1 MSKTFLECGDKIIY
15 IIVLFFFSN
24 FYFVNAQNVAEHFK
38 TRQFEVAIF
47 PESSNELIQQNR
59 FTPTKE
65 EIIKAENALKYKLKE
80 ANRNLENQYN
90 SPIIHRN
97 LKKYKRQYF
106 GFINDK
112 GEKILY
118 INSLWKK
125 NEEETKWLQRIIMV
139 SDGGSHYWNIEYNLE
154 TDELI
159 NLSVNGKA

>member
-1 MSKTFLECGDKIIY
+1 MKY
-15 IIVLFFFSN
+15 IIILFLTS
-24 FYFVNAQNVAEHFK
+24 FYYVKAQNVAEHFK
-38 TRQFEVAIF
+38 TKQFEVAIF
-47 PESSNELIQQNR
+47 PESSYEIMPGKR

-65 EIIKAENALKYKLKE
+65 EIFEAEKALKSKLKE

-125 NEEETKWLQRIIMV
+125 NEEETKWLQQIIMV

-159 NLSVNGKA
+159 NLSVNGPA

>member
-1 MSKTFLECGDKIIY
+1 MKY
-15 IIVLFFFSN
+15 IILLFLSSCFIH
-24 FYFVNAQNVAEHFK
+24 AQNIAEHFK

-47 PESSNELIQQNR
+47 PESSNEIMQQKR

-65 EIIKAENALKYKLKE
+65 EILKAENALKSKLKE
-80 ANRNLENQYN
+80 VNINLENQYN

-106 GFINDK
+106 GYINGN
-112 GEKILY
+112 GEKVLY

-125 NEEETKWLQRIIMV
+125 NEKETKWLQQIKMV
-139 SDGGSHYWNIEYNLE
+139 SDGGSYYWNIEYNLE

>member
-1 MSKTFLECGDKIIY
+1 MKY
-15 IIVLFFFSN
+15 IILLFLSSCFIH
-24 FYFVNAQNVAEHFK
+24 AQNVAEHFK
-38 TRQFEVAIF
+38 TKQFEVAIF
-47 PESSNELIQQNR
+47 PESSYEIMPGKR

-65 EIIKAENALKYKLKE
+65 EIFEAEKALKSKLKE

-125 NEEETKWLQRIIMV
+125 NEEETKWLQQLIMV

-159 NLSVNGKA
+159 NLSVNGSA

>member
-1 MSKTFLECGDKIIY
+1 MKY
-15 IIVLFFFSN
+15 IIILFLTS
-24 FYFVNAQNVAEHFK
+24 FYYVKAQNVAEHFK
-38 TRQFEVAIF
+38 TKQFEVAIF
-47 PESSNELIQQNR
+47 PESSYEIMPGKR

-65 EIIKAENALKYKLKE
+65 EIFEAEKALKSKLKE

-106 GFINDK
+106 GVINDK

-125 NEEETKWLQRIIMV
+125 NEEETKWLQQIIMV
-139 SDGGSHYWNIEYNLE
+139 SDGGSHYWKIEYNLE

-159 NLSVNGKA
+159 NLSVNGSA

>member
-1 MSKTFLECGDKIIY
+1 MKY
-15 IIVLFFFSN
+15 IIVLFLSSCFIH
-24 FYFVNAQNVAEHFK
+24 AQNVAEHFK

-47 PESSNELIQQNR
+47 PESSNELMQQNR

-65 EIIKAENALKYKLKE
+65 EIIKAENALKSKLKFI
-80 ANRNLENQYN
+80 NNPLMNQCS
-90 SPIIHRN
+90 SPIIHKN

-106 GFINDK
+106 GYINEK

-125 NEEETKWLQRIIMV
+125 NEKETKWLQQIIMV

-154 TDELI
+154 TEELE
-159 NLSVNGKA
+159 NLKVNGYA

>member
-1 MSKTFLECGDKIIY
+1 MKYIVILFLSSCLIH
-15 IIVLFFFSN
+15 
-24 FYFVNAQNVAEHFK
+24 AQNVAEHFK

-47 PESSNELIQQNR
+47 PKSSNDLMQQNR

-65 EIIKAENALKYKLKE
+65 EIFKAENALKSKLKYI
-80 ANRNLENQYN
+80 NNPLINQ
-90 SPIIHRN
+90 SSSTIIHKN

-106 GFINDK
+106 GYINDK

-118 INSLWKK
+118 INSLWSKSIK
-125 NEEETKWLQRIIMV
+125 EHHWHWLNEIIMV

-159 NLSVNGKA
+159 NLSVNGSA

>member
-1 MSKTFLECGDKIIY
+1 MKY
-15 IIVLFFFSN
+15 IIILFLTS
-24 FYFVNAQNVAEHFK
+24 FYYVKAQNVAEHFK
-38 TRQFEVAIF
+38 TKQFEVAIF
-47 PESSNELIQQNR
+47 PESSYEIMPGKR

-65 EIIKAENALKYKLKE
+65 EIFEAEKALKSKLKE

-106 GFINDK
+106 GYINGN
-112 GEKILY
+112 GEKVLY

-125 NEEETKWLQRIIMV
+125 NEEETKWLQQIIMV
-139 SDGGSHYWNIEYNLE
+139 SDGGSYYWNIEYNLN

-159 NLSVNGKA
+159 NLSVNGSA

>member
-1 MSKTFLECGDKIIY
+1 MKY
-15 IIVLFFFSN
+15 IILLFLSSCFIH
-24 FYFVNAQNVAEHFK
+24 AQNVAEHFK

-47 PESSNELIQQNR
+47 PESSNDLMQQNR

-65 EIIKAENALKYKLKE
+65 EIFEAEKVLKSKLKE

-125 NEEETKWLQRIIMV
+125 NEEETKWLQQIIMV

-159 NLSVNGKA
+159 NLSVNGSA

>member
-1 MSKTFLECGDKIIY
+1 MKY
-15 IIVLFFFSN
+15 IILLFLSSCFIH
-24 FYFVNAQNVAEHFK
+24 AQNVAEHFK

-47 PESSNELIQQNR
+47 PESSNEIMQQNR

-65 EIIKAENALKYKLKE
+65 EIIKAENTLKSKLKE
-80 ANRNLENQYN
+80 ANRNFENQYN

-125 NEEETKWLQRIIMV
+125 NEKETK
-139 SDGGSHYWNIEYNLE
+139 
-154 TDELI
+154 
-159 NLSVNGKA
+159 

>member
-1 MSKTFLECGDKIIY
+1 MKY
-15 IIVLFFFSN
+15 IIVLFLSSCFIH
-24 FYFVNAQNVAEHFK
+24 AQNVAEHFK

-47 PESSNELIQQNR
+47 PESSNELMQQNR

-65 EIIKAENALKYKLKE
+65 EIIKAENALKSKLKFI
-80 ANRNLENQYN
+80 NNPLMNQSS
-90 SPIIHRN
+90 SPIIHKN

-106 GFINDK
+106 GYINEK

-125 NEEETKWLQRIIMV
+125 NEKETKWLQQIIMV

-154 TDELI
+154 TEELE
-159 NLSVNGKA
+159 NLKVNGYA

>member
-1 MSKTFLECGDKIIY
+1 MKY
-15 IIVLFFFSN
+15 IIILFLTS
-24 FYFVNAQNVAEHFK
+24 FYYVKAQNVAEHFK
-38 TRQFEVAIF
+38 TKQFEVAIF
-47 PESSNELIQQNR
+47 PESSYEIMPGKR

-65 EIIKAENALKYKLKE
+65 EIFEAEKALKSKLKE

-125 NEEETKWLQRIIMV
+125 NEEETKWLQQIIMV
-139 SDGGSHYWNIEYNLE
+139 SDGGSHYWNIEFNLE

-159 NLSVNGKA
+159 NLSVNGSA

>member
-1 MSKTFLECGDKIIY
+1 MKY
-15 IIVLFFFSN
+15 IIILFLTS
-24 FYFVNAQNVAEHFK
+24 FYYVKAQNVAEHFK
-38 TRQFEVAIF
+38 TKQFEVAIF
-47 PESSNELIQQNR
+47 PESSYEIMPGKR

-65 EIIKAENALKYKLKE
+65 EIFEAEKALKSKLKE

-125 NEEETKWLQRIIMV
+125 NEEETKWLQQIIMV
-139 SDGGSHYWNIEYNLE
+139 SDGGSHYWNIEFNLE

-159 NLSVNGKA
+159 NLSVNGPA

>member
-1 MSKTFLECGDKIIY
+1 MKY
-15 IIVLFFFSN
+15 IIILFLSSCFIHS
-24 FYFVNAQNVAEHFK
+24 QNVAEHFK

-47 PESSNELIQQNR
+47 PESSDEIMPGKR
-59 FTPTKE
+59 YTPTKE
-65 EIIKAENALKYKLKE
+65 DIIKAENALKSKLKE

-125 NEEETKWLQRIIMV
+125 NEEETKWLQQIIMV
-139 SDGGSHYWNIEYNLE
+139 SDGGSHYWNIEYNIE

-159 NLSVNGKA
+159 NLSVNGSA

>member
-1 MSKTFLECGDKIIY
+1 MKY
-15 IIVLFFFSN
+15 IIILFLTS
-24 FYFVNAQNVAEHFK
+24 FYYVKAQNVAEHFK
-38 TRQFEVAIF
+38 TKQFEVAIF
-47 PESSNELIQQNR
+47 PESSYEIMPGKR

-65 EIIKAENALKYKLKE
+65 EIFEAEKALKSKLKE

-125 NEEETKWLQRIIMV
+125 NEEETEWLQQIIMV

-159 NLSVNGKA
+159 NLSVNGSA

>member
-1 MSKTFLECGDKIIY
+1 MKY
-15 IIVLFFFSN
+15 IIVLFLSSCFIH
-24 FYFVNAQNVAEHFK
+24 AQNVAEHFK

-47 PESSNELIQQNR
+47 LESSNELMQQNR

-65 EIIKAENALKYKLKE
+65 EIIKAENALKSKLKFI
-80 ANRNLENQYN
+80 NNPLMNQSS
-90 SPIIHRN
+90 SPIIHKN

-106 GFINDK
+106 GYINEK

-125 NEEETKWLQRIIMV
+125 NEKETKWLQQIIMV

-154 TDELI
+154 TEELE
-159 NLSVNGKA
+159 NLKVNGYA

>member
-1 MSKTFLECGDKIIY
+1 MKY
-15 IIVLFFFSN
+15 IIVLFLSSCFIH
-24 FYFVNAQNVAEHFK
+24 AQNVAEHFK

-47 PESSNELIQQNR
+47 LESSNELMQQNR

-65 EIIKAENALKYKLKE
+65 EIIKAENALKSKLKFI
-80 ANRNLENQYN
+80 NNPLMNQSS
-90 SPIIHRN
+90 SPIIHKN

-106 GFINDK
+106 GYINEK

-125 NEEETKWLQRIIMV
+125 NEKETKWLQQIIMV

-154 TDELI
+154 TDELE
-159 NLSVNGKA
+159 NLKVNGYA

>member
-1 MSKTFLECGDKIIY
+1 MKY
-15 IIVLFFFSN
+15 IIILFLTS
-24 FYFVNAQNVAEHFK
+24 FYYVKAQNVAEHFK
-38 TRQFEVAIF
+38 TKQFEVAIF
-47 PESSNELIQQNR
+47 PESSYEIMQGKR

-65 EIIKAENALKYKLKE
+65 EIFEAEKALKSKLKE

-106 GFINDK
+106 GYINGN
-112 GEKILY
+112 GEKVLY

-125 NEEETKWLQRIIMV
+125 NEEETKWLQQIIMV
-139 SDGGSHYWNIEYNLE
+139 SDGGSYYWNIEYNLN

-159 NLSVNGKA
+159 NLSVNGSA

>member
-1 MSKTFLECGDKIIY
+1 MKY
-15 IIVLFFFSN
+15 IILLFLSS
-24 FYFVNAQNVAEHFK
+24 YFIHAQNIAEHFK
-38 TRQFEVAIF
+38 TKQFEVAIF
-47 PESSNELIQQNR
+47 PESSNDLMPGKR

-65 EIIKAENALKYKLKE
+65 EIFEAEKALKLKLKE

-125 NEEETKWLQRIIMV
+125 NEEETKWLQQIIMV
-139 SDGGSHYWNIEYNLE
+139 SDGGSYYWNIEYNLDTE
-154 TDELI
+154 ELM
-159 NLSVNGKA
+159 NLSVNGSA

>member
-1 MSKTFLECGDKIIY
+1 MKY
-15 IIVLFFFSN
+15 IIILFLTS
-24 FYFVNAQNVAEHFK
+24 FYYVKAQNVAEHFK
-38 TRQFEVAIF
+38 TKQFEVAIF
-47 PESSNELIQQNR
+47 PESSYEIMPGKR

-65 EIIKAENALKYKLKE
+65 EIFEAEKALKSKLKE

-125 NEEETKWLQRIIMV
+125 NEEETKWLQQIIMV

-159 NLSVNGKA
+159 NLSVNGSA